1 MLPTS
6 SRHPFEEGA
15 ADVVCPYI
23 PDVLVVFDAGTDGGE
38 DSLDGNL
45 LAASVASRIAIIL
58 PNDFLL

>member
-1 MLPTS
+1 MLPKL

-15 ADVVCPYI
+15 ADVVCPDI
-23 PDVLVVFDAGTDGGE
+23 LGVLVVFDAGTDGGE
-38 DSLDGNL
+38 DSFDGNL